1 MVAGVGSGVGKT
13 TVSLGLMAA
22 FRRRGLRVQPFKV
35 GPDFIDPGLHALAA
49 GAPSRN
55 LDSWMCPRRYVTR
68 LFRRLAREADI
79 AVIEGV
85 MGLFDGYGPR
95 SNAGSTAEVA
105 HWLDAPVILVV
116 DAWGLARSAAA
127 VLSGYAGFDR
137 RVRVAG
143 VIFNRTGGE
152 GHYRLL
158 CEAVASSRLRVKPLG
173 HLPRRDDLAM
183 PERHLGLQT
192 AAEGHLGPD
201 FFTRLADAVE
211 AGIDLDA
218 VRDLG
223 RSPRRLGA
231 PAPDTRRIP
240 RPNIRVRIGV
250 ARDEAF
256 QFYYEDNFEALRAAG
271 AELVFFSPLRDQALP
286 ADLGG
291 LYMGGGYPELYAG
304 ELSHNESLLRDLRA
318 FADAGRPIY
327 AECGGL
333 MLLCREIE
341 DPDGRRHP
349 AAGLLPVAARLRRDG
364 VVLRYTEVETVR
376 PTLLGPIGTKV
387 RGHEF
392 HASVIDEPPPAF
404 DRAYELRSRRRES
417 VGREGYARG
426 SLLAS
431 YVHLHFGSHPAVAAS
446 IVRACA
452 KQGAA

>member
-22 FRRRGLRVQPFKV
+22 FRSRGLRVQPFKV
-35 GPDFIDPGLHALAA
+35 GPDFIDTGLHALAA
-49 GAPSRN
+49 GTPSRN
-55 LDSWMCPRRYVTR
+55 LDGWMCPRRYVTD
-68 LFRRLAREADI
+68 LFLRLAREADVAI
-79 AVIEGV
+79 VEGV

-95 SNAGSTAEVA
+95 SNAGSTTEVA
-105 HWLDAPVILVV
+105 RWLDVPVILVV

-127 VLSGYAGFDR
+127 VLSGFAGFDR
-137 RVRVAG
+137 RARVAG

-158 CEAVASSRLRVKPLG
+158 CEAVASSRLRVRPLG

-183 PERHLGLQT
+183 PERHLGLHM

-211 AGIDLDA
+211 TGIDLGA
-218 VRDLG
+218 VLDLT
-223 RSPRRLGA
+223 RSSRRIA

-240 RPNIRVRIGV
+240 RQNVRARIGV

-256 QFYYEDNFEALRAAG
+256 QFYYEDNLEALRAAG
-271 AELVFFSPLRDQALP
+271 AELVFFSPLRDRTLP
-286 ADLGG
+286 VDLGG
-291 LYMGGGYPELYAG
+291 LYLGGGYPELYAG
-304 ELSHNESLLRDLRA
+304 SLSHNEPMLRDLRA
-318 FADAGRPIY
+318 FANAGRPIY

-341 DPDGRRHP
+341 DPRGRRHP
-349 AAGLLPVAARLRRDG
+349 VAGLLPVAARLRRDG

-376 PTLLGPIGTKV
+376 PTLLGPPGTNV

-404 DRAYELRSRRRES
+404 DRAYELRGRRRES

-426 SLLAS
+426 NLLAS
-431 YVHLHFGSHPAVAAS
+431 YVHLHFGSHTAVAAS
-446 IVRACA
+446 IVRVCA